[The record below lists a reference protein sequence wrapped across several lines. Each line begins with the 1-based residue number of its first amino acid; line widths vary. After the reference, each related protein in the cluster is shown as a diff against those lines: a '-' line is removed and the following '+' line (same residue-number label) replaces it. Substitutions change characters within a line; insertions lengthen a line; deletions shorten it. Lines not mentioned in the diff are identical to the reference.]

1 MKTASK
7 ASIREQW
14 QRTQPDEFISDRK
27 GKRRRAQGGG
37 ESADR
42 VLRVWLGNK
51 RRALNHKG
59 GKKEIM

>member
-27 GKRRRAQGGG
+27 GKRRARGG
-37 ESADR
+37 SADR

-51 RRALNHKG
+51 RRAFNHKG
-59 GKKEIM
+59 REKEIM